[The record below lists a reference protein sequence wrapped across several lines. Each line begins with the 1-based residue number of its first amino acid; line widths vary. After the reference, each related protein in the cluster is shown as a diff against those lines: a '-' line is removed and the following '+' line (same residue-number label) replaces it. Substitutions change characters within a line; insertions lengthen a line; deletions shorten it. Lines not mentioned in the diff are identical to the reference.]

1 MKIIH
6 QTAVIGTNVTIEDD
20 VYIGPLCVIGFPPEW
35 KGREADGKGV
45 VIRSGARLTG
55 LVTVDSGADRVTE
68 IGPDCYIL
76 KKAHIG
82 HDAIIG
88 EGTTLSCNSIIGGH
102 TEIGKKC
109 NIGLGAIIH
118 QKLVIPDYVMIG
130 MGGIVTKKS
139 NIESWNIYAGNPV
152 KLLSL
157 NTHLIKECKE
167 EYDRYLQNTIPK

>member
-1 MKIIH
+1 MGIHTTAII
-6 QTAVIGTNVTIEDD
+6 GPNVTIEDN
-20 VYIGPLCVIGFPPEW
+20 VYIGPYCLIGLPAEW
-35 KGREADGKGV
+35 KGRETDCKGV
-45 VIRSGARLTG
+45 IIRSGARLTG

-68 IGPDCYIL
+68 IGPDCYL
-76 KKAHIG
+76 MKHSHVG
-82 HDAIIG
+82 HDAILG
-88 EGTTLSCNSIIGGH
+88 KGVTVSCGAKIGGH